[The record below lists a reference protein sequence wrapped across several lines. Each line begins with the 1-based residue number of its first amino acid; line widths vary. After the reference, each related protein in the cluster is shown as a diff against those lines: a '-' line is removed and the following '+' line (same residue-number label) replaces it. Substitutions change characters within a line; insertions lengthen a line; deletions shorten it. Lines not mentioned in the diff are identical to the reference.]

1 MPSID
6 ENSIDPPK
14 QAGGPW
20 GGGSG
25 GSGGSGGG
33 NGGSPWNKPGGGG
46 SGGGS
51 GGGGGGSDLE
61 EQMRR
66 MQERFRGRGGRGR
79 GGKGG
84 GGLGK
89 GGFVFL
95 GLAAAVAWLATGVVV
110 VDAGQQASIFRFGKF
125 VDNFPPGFHVHL
137 PAPIEKHIVL
147 PVEQQNEI
155 SIGTRSDS
163 ERLMLTGD
171 ENIVDV
177 QFSVFWKIDSAQP
190 QDYILNVDDPQE
202 VVKAVAE
209 SVMREVV
216 GKSDLQDIITTE
228 RVGVQTQVRD
238 LTQALL
244 TDYDAGIEIL
254 DIQIAKADA
263 PEPVIDAFL
272 DVVNAAQ
279 DATTLRNQATTF
291 ANETVPVARGDAQVI
306 IQQAEAYR
314 EQVIADATGQASR
327 FEQIY
332 DEYRKA
338 PRVTRERMFLE
349 TMETVLGRSDKTI
362 LDSDAGAVPY
372 LPLDRLG
379 NRGQ

>member
-1 MPSID
+1 MPLID
-6 ENSIDPPK
+6 ENNIDPPK

-25 GSGGSGGG
+25 GSGGDK
-33 NGGSPWNKPGGGG
+33 GGSPWNKPGGGG

-66 MQERFRGRGGRGR
+66 MQERFRGRGRRGS

-84 GGLGK
+84 GGIGK
-89 GGFVFL
+89 GGFTL
-95 GLAAAVAWLATGVVV
+95 LLLAAAAAWLFTGVVV

-125 VDNFPPGFHVHL
+125 QTNFDPGFHVHF
-137 PAPIEKHIVL
+137 PAPIEKHVVL

-155 SIGTRSDS
+155 SIGTRSTS

-177 QFSVFWKIDSAQP
+177 QFSVFWKIDTANP
-190 QDYILNVDDPQE
+190 EDFILNVDDPQE

-228 RVGVQTQVRD
+228 RAGVQTQVRD

-244 TDYDAGIEIL
+244 TDYDAGVEIL

-279 DATTLRNQATTF
+279 DATTLKNQATTF
-291 ANETVPVARGDAQVI
+291 ANQTVPVARGDAQVI
-306 IQQAEAYR
+306 IQEAEAYR

-349 TMETVLGRSDKTI
+349 TMEAVLGRSDKTI

-379 NRGQ
+379 QQRGQ

>member
-1 MPSID
+1 MPFND
-6 ENSIDPPK
+6 DNNIDPPK

-20 GGGSG
+20 GSGSG

-33 NGGSPWNKPGGGG
+33 NGGSPWNKPGGG

-51 GGGGGGSDLE
+51 GGGGGSDLE

-66 MQERFRGRGGRGR
+66 MQERFRGRGGKGR

-89 GGFVFL
+89 GGFGL
-95 GLAAAVAWLATGVVV
+95 LALAALAAWLFTGVVI

-125 VDNFPPGFHVHL
+125 QTNFAPGFHLHW
-137 PAPIEKHIVL
+137 PAPLEQHIVL

-155 SIGTRSDS
+155 SIGTRSTS

-177 QFSVFWKIDSAQP
+177 QFSVFWKIDSAHP
-190 QDYILNVDDPQE
+190 EDYILNVDDPQE

-228 RVGVQTQVRD
+228 RAGVQTQVRD

-244 TDYDAGIEIL
+244 IDYDAGVEIL

-279 DATTLRNQATTF
+279 DATTLKNQATTF
-291 ANETVPVARGDAQVI
+291 ANQTVPVARGDAQVI
-306 IQQAEAYR
+306 IQEAEAYR

-349 TMETVLGRSDKTI
+349 TMESVLGRSDKTI

-379 NRGQ
+379 QRGQ

>member
-46 SGGGS
+46 SDGGS

-66 MQERFRGRGGRGR
+66 MQERFRGRGGRRR

-89 GGFVFL
+89 GGFLFL
-95 GLAAAVAWLATGVVV
+95 GIAAFVAWLATGVVV

-244 TDYDAGIEIL
+244 TDYDAGVEIL

-306 IQQAEAYR
+306 IQQSEAYR
-314 EQVIADATGQASR
+314 EQVIADATGEASR

-332 DEYRKA
+332 EEYRKA

>member
-6 ENSIDPPK
+6 ENNIDPPK

-20 GGGSG
+20 GG

-51 GGGGGGSDLE
+51 GGGGGSDLE

-89 GGFVFL
+89 GGFLFL
-95 GLAAAVAWLATGVVV
+95 GIAAFVAWLATGVVV
-110 VDAGQQASIFRFGKF
+110 VDAGQQAAIFRFGKF

-155 SIGTRSDS
+155 SIGARSAS

-228 RVGVQTQVRD
+228 RVGVQSQVRD

-244 TDYDAGIEIL
+244 TDYDAGVEIL

-379 NRGQ
+379 NRGE

>member
-1 MPSID
+1 VPSID

-51 GGGGGGSDLE
+51 GGGGGSDLE

-95 GLAAAVAWLATGVVV
+95 GLAALVAWLATGVVV

-244 TDYDAGIEIL
+244 SDYDAGVEIL

-332 DEYRKA
+332 EEYRKA